1 MAQDATPAEA
11 ALLAGMIASPSLY
24 DPVESPRQ
32 AKHRRDLVLARM
44 LEQQKISRAQYDEGV
59 ATDLP
64 TRADI
69 DPPAVDSSQPFFS
82 TWLTQQLVDRYR
94 PGIVFSGGLEIKTT
108 IDPELQAAAEQA
120 ISGRLSGYGPSASLV
135 AIENK
140 TGAVKAMV
148 GGGDYASSA
157 FNLATNGHR
166 QPGSAFKPF
175 TLVRA
180 LADGVSPETTFVS
193 EPRTFDLASGPF
205 EVNNYDDNYYGVES
219 LRTATTTSDNSV
231 FAQLGLQVG
240 TRRIARMAR
249 RMGIRTPISTNP
261 AMTLGGLQEGVT
273 PLEMAYAYSTIA
285 NNGMRRSGTLAP
297 GKDGPVGV
305 EWVKGQGRDEENT
318 VVNKRVFSPEV
329 AALAQQM
336 LEGVVSSGTGKAAQI
351 GEFAA
356 GKTGTTENYGD
367 AWFVGFNKE
376 LTVAVWV
383 GYPDRLTPMQTEY
396 HGEPVAGGTF
406 PAEIWHDLMLSWI
419 GIRDQRRVDQGRDP
433 NANDETTTT
442 PVTPG
447 PATTA
452 PSTTPEEG
460 TEDGAKPQDEQQGE
474 QPEATPA
481 PEAPAPLDGPAP
493 ETPAPAT
500 PPATPAPDPG
510 GGGGDGGAVAP

>member
-1 MAQDATPAEA
+1 M
-11 ALLAGMIASPSLY
+11 
-24 DPVESPRQ
+24 
-32 AKHRRDLVLARM
+32 
-44 LEQQKISRAQYDEGV
+44 
-59 ATDLP
+59 
-64 TRADI
+64 
-69 DPPAVDSSQPFFS
+69 
-82 TWLTQQLVDRYR
+82 
-94 PGIVFSGGLEIKTT
+94 
-108 IDPELQAAAEQA
+108 
-120 ISGRLSGYGPSASLV
+120 
-135 AIENK
+135 
-140 TGAVKAMV
+140 
-148 GGGDYASSA
+148 
-157 FNLATNGHR
+157 
-166 QPGSAFKPF
+166 
-175 TLVRA
+175 
-180 LADGVSPETTFVS
+180 
-193 EPRTFDLASGPF
+193 
-205 EVNNYDDNYYGVES
+205 
-219 LRTATTTSDNSV
+219 

-305 EWVKGQGRDEENT
+305 EWVKGQGRDEENK

-433 NANDETTTT
+433 NATTR
-442 PVTPG
+442 PPPPRSRPG
-447 PATTA
+447 RHDHRPEHHPRGGDRGRREASRTSGRATSPRPPPRRRRPLRSTA
-452 PSTTPEEG
+452 PRPRRLRR
-460 TEDGAKPQDEQQGE
+460 
-474 QPEATPA
+474 
-481 PEAPAPLDGPAP
+481 PLR
-493 ETPAPAT
+493 
-500 PPATPAPDPG
+500 PPRPRPIRAAA
-510 GGGGDGGAVAP
+510 AVTAAR